1 MKLGLRQQ
9 VKQGLITHD
18 EARKILH
25 DLDENATPQNN
36 TFLAWLSRRK
46 EGKVKAL
53 HEATLDRDLTSQEFE
68 ELEAPCTL
76 NDHDEC
82 RKHEVTE

>member
-36 TFLAWLSRRK
+36 TFLGWLSRRK
-46 EGKVKAL
+46 ETAKPIPEGTND
-53 HEATLDRDLTSQEFE
+53 ETS
-68 ELEAPCTL
+68 
-76 NDHDEC
+76 
-82 RKHEVTE
+82 